1 MVLRRRYL
9 TLAAAATV
17 ASSAAAISNNNEGG
31 GTSSSIGAAGAPGQP
46 PPSSAKIHTQGSS
59 SIARRKKRRSS
70 TRKRPSSASFPAP
83 VSSISASKNEAALR
97 DVQQPSTPTTARAGN
112 DSKVSGP
119 SGLSSSPHTSG
130 RPNKC
135 MDPYL
140 ASTTP
145 WVRRFLASTADDV
158 LLPVPREFLADGFN
172 LQGLQQ
178 SVERIGQQAAAAD
191 AKMDDTAVDG
201 DTDSQEA
208 TKKQPLFPLY
218 RAALKLILS
227 KKEDDDDADADAGVA
242 AAAEALYALVH
253 ARFCLS
259 PRGLDTLRRLL
270 SSSLSQ
276 SKMTGRGDC
285 DEPSI
290 FGRCPRIGC
299 DGMPLL
305 PCGMSDEYDDADHD
319 KNYRNRRAMRYCIS
333 CGEMLLPPKASKV
346 DGSAWGTSLCH
357 LLIMTYGAIIFPE
370 QFDGGNRRM
379 AALCSDIDASDESP
393 RRSVGGYSPVPQIFG
408 FPVHQTKAAMKYP
421 LLLQK

>member
-17 ASSAAAISNNNEGG
+17 ASSAAAISKNNEGG
-31 GTSSSIGAAGAPGQP
+31 GTTSSIGTAGAPGQP

-70 TRKRPSSASFPAP
+70 TRKRPSPASFPAP

-97 DVQQPSTPTTARAGN
+97 DVQQPSTPTTASAGN
-112 DSKVSGP
+112 DGKVGGP
-119 SGLSSSPHTSG
+119 SGLSSSPHTSD

-178 SVERIGQQAAAAD
+178 SVERIGQRAATAD

-218 RAALKLILS
+218 RSALKLILS
-227 KKEDDDDADADAGVA
+227 KKEDEAGADAGVA

-270 SSSLSQ
+270 GSSLA
-276 SKMTGRGDC
+276 GRGN
-285 DEPSI
+285 EPI

-299 DGMPLL
+299 DGMKLL

-379 AALCSDIDASDESP
+379 AASCSAIDAPDESP

-421 LLLQK
+421 LLQK

>member
-17 ASSAAAISNNNEGG
+17 ASSAAAISNNNGGG
-31 GTSSSIGAAGAPGQP
+31 GTSSIGTAGAPGQP

-70 TRKRPSSASFPAP
+70 TRKRPSSATFSTP

-97 DVQQPSTPTTARAGN
+97 PSTRTAASAGN
-112 DSKVSGP
+112 DGKVSGP
-119 SGLSSSPHTSG
+119 NGLSSSPHTSG

-145 WVRRFLASTADDV
+145 WVRRFLASTADDM

-178 SVERIGQQAAAAD
+178 SVERIGQRAAAAD
-191 AKMDDTAVDG
+191 AKMENAAVDG
-201 DTDSQEA
+201 DTDSQEV

-227 KKEDDDDADADAGVA
+227 KKEEDDDADVDAGVA

-270 SSSLSQ
+270 GSSLSQ
-276 SKMTGRGDC
+276 SKMTG
-285 DEPSI
+285 EPI

-299 DGMPLL
+299 DGMPLS
-305 PCGMSDEYDDADHD
+305 PCGMSDEYDDADHG

-370 QFDGGNRRM
+370 QFGGGNRRM
-379 AALCSDIDASDESP
+379 AASCSDIDASDKSP

>member
-1 MVLRRRYL
+1 M
-9 TLAAAATV
+9 
-17 ASSAAAISNNNEGG
+17 
-31 GTSSSIGAAGAPGQP
+31 
-46 PPSSAKIHTQGSS
+46 
-59 SIARRKKRRSS
+59 
-70 TRKRPSSASFPAP
+70 
-83 VSSISASKNEAALR
+83 
-97 DVQQPSTPTTARAGN
+97 
-112 DSKVSGP
+112 
-119 SGLSSSPHTSG
+119 
-130 RPNKC
+130 
-135 MDPYL
+135 
-140 ASTTP
+140 
-145 WVRRFLASTADDV
+145 

-191 AKMDDTAVDG
+191 AKMDDTAVGG
-201 DTDSQEA
+201 DADSQEA
-208 TKKQPLFPLY
+208 AKKQPLFPLY

-259 PRGLDTLRRLL
+259 PRGLDTLRRLM
-270 SSSLSQ
+270 SRMSQ
-276 SKMTGRGDC
+276 SKMT
-285 DEPSI
+285 DEPI
-290 FGRCPRIGC
+290 FGRCPGC
-299 DGMPLL
+299 YGMPLL

-319 KNYRNRRAMRYCIS
+319 KNYRNRRAVRYCIS

-379 AALCSDIDASDESP
+379 EALCSDIDASDESP